1 MKKILSLLLVATMIL
16 SVGAITVS
24 AENTQISDEFL
35 NAVRYE
41 YDNYSIEKDDIYV
54 EKMLSFEKERFVV
67 QYSVEGCAYT
77 DDMCVMGL
85 SKYILESSRPEPV
98 LYYYGKLYDLE
109 YACDNHILSDR
120 ELLAMYESGLF
131 DMEKTKIHLDL
142 LDAMGASNSD
152 KYINVRFEVV
162 GYDKYIGD
170 IENWMDDIAAAGE
183 KLEAHY
189 EEIHQKLIN
198 EVLKDIDHIDRVHN
212 NGISVVALKKD
223 DIKKVSEN
231 DFVLFME
238 YVSDIHMKYIETY
251 KQGFKNYRFKELKT
265 QYNSDYTPQ
274 YTIVNAHSLTGASA
288 EIWFRIGNSVVY
300 SGSIYSDFRYGYGIY
315 DYAQDKFLDVYE
327 VKDTPEVYDNLEENL
342 LSCNAARPVADT
354 DGDRRVT
361 VMDATNIQRFL
372 AKLDHDYIRYYCGD
386 MDNDGKLSLIDAT
399 MIQKLVAKV

>member
-16 SVGAITVS
+16 SVGIITVG
-24 AENTQISDEFL
+24 AENTQISDDFL
-35 NAVRYE
+35 NAVRIDYN
-41 YDNYSIEKDDIYV
+41 NYSIEKDDIYI
-54 EKMLSFEKERFVV
+54 EKMLSFDKERFVV
-67 QYSVEGCAYT
+67 KFGIEGCAYT

-109 YACDNHILSDR
+109 YACDNYMLSDR
-120 ELLAMYESGLF
+120 ELLTMYESGLF
-131 DMEKTKIHLDL
+131 DMKETKIHLDL
-142 LDAMGASNSD
+142 LNAMGASNSD

-170 IENWMDDIAAAGE
+170 IENWMDDIAAARE

-223 DIKKVSEN
+223 DIKKVSKN

-238 YVSDIHMKYIETY
+238 YVSDIHMKYIETFE
-251 KQGFKNYRFKELKT
+251 QGFKNYRFKELKT
-265 QYNSDYTPQ
+265 QYNSDFTPQ

-288 EIWFRIGNSVVY
+288 EIWFRMGNSVVY
-300 SGSIYSDFRYGYGIY
+300 SGSIYSDFTYGYGIY

-327 VKDTPEVYDNLEENL
+327 VKDTPEIYDNLEENL

-361 VMDATNIQRFL
+361 VVDATNIQRFL
-372 AKLDHDYIRYYCGD
+372 AKLDYNSIRYYCGD

-399 MIQKLVAKV
+399 MIQKLVAKI